1 MKNRGPFSTLRIL
14 ALLLL
19 LGAVVLTTLQL
30 ITYSRIRNN
39 LPVNLRIA
47 GIPVGGLTDQEAAQ
61 RLLDAYSSP
70 VELQYNG
77 SPIQVNPVSLDF
89 QLDIESMLASA
100 NVERTQRFFW
110 SGFWDFLWGRSA
122 ASVQIPLKAA
132 VDQQRIRD
140 YLTDISLR
148 YDQPAQP
155 AQPQPGSTSF
165 TSGVPGAELE
175 IDSAVGQ
182 VENAM
187 KSLTNR
193 AVELPVRKTLPGK
206 PAFENLGILL
216 RQVIDTS
223 GFEGLAS
230 LYLLDLESGREIH
243 FVHSQG
249 EDISTTPDVAFT
261 ASSIIKIPIMV
272 SSFRQMGEEPDSES
286 LKLMADMIELSGN
299 EAADWL
305 MERLMDPNLAPLTV
319 SEDMQKLGLENT
331 FLAGKF
337 SLGSPLLQR
346 FDTPANTR
354 TDINTDPDPYAQTT
368 SSDMGMLL
376 EDIYLCAETDGGALR
391 AVYPEEISQR
401 DCQLMNTHL
410 INNRLPVLITA
421 GVPEGT
427 QVAHKHGWVST
438 NGIINTIGDA
448 GIVYTLGGNY
458 VLVVFLH
465 DSEQLIWDSAS
476 ELVALLSQTVYNYY
490 NPPASGGN

>member
-1 MKNRGPFSTLRIL
+1 MSNRGPFSTLRIL

-19 LGAVVLTTLQL
+19 LGAVVLITLQL

-39 LPVNLRIA
+39 LPINLRIG

-61 RLLDAYSSP
+61 RILDSYTTP
-70 VELQYNG
+70 IELRYNG
-77 SPIQVNPVSLDF
+77 APIQVNPVSLDF
-89 QLDIESMLASA
+89 ELDTESMLASA

-110 SGFWDFLWGRSA
+110 SGFWDFLWSRTP
-122 ASVQIPLKAA
+122 ASVQVPLKASTSEK
-132 VDQQRIRD
+132 RIRE

-155 AQPQPGSTSF
+155 AQPQPGSTTF
-165 TSGVPGAELE
+165 TAGEPGAELE
-175 IDSAVGQ
+175 IDNSVSLI
-182 VENAM
+182 ENAM
-187 KSLTNR
+187 KSLNNR
-193 AVELPVRKTLPGK
+193 VVDLPIRRTQPGK

-223 GFEGLAS
+223 GYDGLAS
-230 LYLLDLESGREIH
+230 LYLLDLESGKEIQ
-243 FVHSQG
+243 FAHSQG
-249 EDISTTPDVAFT
+249 EDITSTPDVAFT

-272 SSFRQMGEEPDSES
+272 SSFRQMGEEPDAES

-305 MERLMDPNLAPLTV
+305 MERVMDPNLAPLLVT
-319 SEDMQKLGLENT
+319 EDMQQLGLENT

-354 TDINTDPDPYAQTT
+354 TDINTDPDPYSQTT
-368 SSDMGMLL
+368 ASDMGMLL
-376 EDIYLCAETDGGALR
+376 EDIYLCAENDGGALR
-391 AVYPEEISQR
+391 AVFPEEISQR
-401 DCQLMNTHL
+401 ECQLMNTHL

-458 VLVVFLH
+458 VLVIFLH
-465 DSEQLIWDSAS
+465 HPDQLIWDSAS
-476 ELVALLSQTVYNYY
+476 ELVARLSQTVYNYY
-490 NPPASGGN
+490 NPPATGGN